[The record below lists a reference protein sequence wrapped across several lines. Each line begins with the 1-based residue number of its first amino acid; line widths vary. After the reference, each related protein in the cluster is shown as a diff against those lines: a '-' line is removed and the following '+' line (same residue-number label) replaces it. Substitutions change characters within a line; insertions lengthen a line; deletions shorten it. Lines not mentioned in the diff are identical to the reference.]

1 MLRIGVT
8 GRMASGKSTVARRF
22 EALGATRVDGDA
34 LGWETLR
41 DPAVT
46 RAIAAAFG
54 PAVIGSTG
62 VVDRARLGA
71 VVFRDR
77 DAMSRLNAIVQP
89 PLLARVRAALAAAEG
104 DGVLALDAALL
115 STWGLEPEL
124 DGVVE
129 VTAPEDVR
137 VGRLWRVRGGSE
149 AEARERIAGQD
160 LPPLARTVAFWRI
173 ENDAD
178 VAALTQKADRVWEEI
193 LKLEKPKSA

>member
-41 DPAVT
+41 DPEVT

-54 PAVIGSTG
+54 PTAIDPAGA
-62 VVDRARLGA
+62 VDRARLGA

-77 DAMSRLNAIVQP
+77 AAMSRLNAIVQP
-89 PLLARVRAALAAAEG
+89 PLLLRVRGVLAAEG
-104 DGVLALDAALL
+104 DGILVLDAALL
-115 STWGLEPEL
+115 STWGIEPEL

-129 VTAPEDVR
+129 VAAPEELR
-137 VGRLWRVRGGSE
+137 VERLRTVRGGSE
-149 AEARERIAGQD
+149 AEARERISGQD
-160 LPPLARTVAFWRI
+160 LPPLARTPSFWRI

-178 VAALTQKADRVWEEI
+178 VAELTRRADRVWDEI
-193 LKLEKPKSA
+193 LKLKPKSA

>member
-41 DPAVT
+41 DPEVT

-54 PAVIGSTG
+54 PTAIDSAGA
-62 VVDRARLGA
+62 VDRSRLGA
-71 VVFRDR
+71 IVFRDR
-77 DAMSRLNAIVQP
+77 AAMSRLNAIVQP
-89 PLLARVRAALAAAEG
+89 PLLVRVRGALAAAAG
-104 DGVLALDAALL
+104 DGVLVLDAALL
-115 STWGLEPEL
+115 STWGIEPEL

-129 VTAPEDVR
+129 VAAPEKLR
-137 VGRLWRVRGGSE
+137 VERLRTVRGGSE

-160 LPPLARTVAFWRI
+160 LPPLA
-173 ENDAD
+173 
-178 VAALTQKADRVWEEI
+178 
-193 LKLEKPKSA
+193 SACPSQTH

>member
-41 DPAVT
+41 DPEVT

-54 PAVIGSTG
+54 RTAIDPAGA
-62 VVDRARLGA
+62 VDRARLGA

-77 DAMSRLNAIVQP
+77 AAMSRLNAIVQP
-89 PLLARVRAALAAAEG
+89 PLLLRVRGVLAAEG
-104 DGVLALDAALL
+104 DGILVLDAALL
-115 STWGLEPEL
+115 STWGIEPEL

-129 VTAPEDVR
+129 VAAPEELR
-137 VGRLWRVRGGSE
+137 VERLRTVRGGSE
-149 AEARERIAGQD
+149 AEARERISGQD
-160 LPPLARTVAFWRI
+160 LPPLARTPSFWRI

-178 VAALTQKADRVWEEI
+178 VAELTRRADRVWDEI
-193 LKLEKPKSA
+193 LKLKPKSA